1 MRSLILLGGPTGV
14 GKTTTLRILEKSLEN
29 AGCLDADDV
38 WRVSGTIA
46 TPENGPV
53 AIDNVIGVMRG
64 YFRGGCET
72 GVLSWVFA
80 RPQLYEPVIAG
91 LSDVV
96 DAVRQIYLVA
106 SPETIRQRII
116 GRRRQNPGDDSLEAA
131 IEYAVSRVE
140 LIDALP
146 FDKIDTTGL
155 TPSEVALRLAAF
167 IHASA

>member
-1 MRSLILLGGPTGV
+1 MPALILLGGPSGV

-46 TPENGPV
+46 TAENGPV
-53 AIDNVIGVMRG
+53 AIDNVIAVMRG

-72 GVLSWVFA
+72 GVLAWVFA
-80 RPQLYEPVIAG
+80 RPELYGPVIAG

-106 SPETIRQRII
+106 SPETIRQRMIA
-116 GRRRQNPGDDSLEAA
+116 RRRQNPKEDSLEAA
-131 IEYAVSRVE
+131 IEYAMSRVE

-155 TPSEVALRLAAF
+155 TPSEVAGRLMAYIRGPA
-167 IHASA
+167 